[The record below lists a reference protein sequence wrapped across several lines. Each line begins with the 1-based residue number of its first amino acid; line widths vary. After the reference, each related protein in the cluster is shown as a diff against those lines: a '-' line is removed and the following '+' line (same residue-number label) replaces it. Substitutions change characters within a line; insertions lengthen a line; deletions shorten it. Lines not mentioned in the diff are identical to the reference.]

1 MKIVITENQY
11 KNLLLEYNHL
21 TTDEMEEY
29 VRVYFESIERYQ
41 DMIRK
46 LVRIWSNNRVK
57 DVTFSWYPKFNSERA
72 ASFSYQSKFAMY
84 GNRHGST
91 TSDDTTRS
99 YKAYAILQFNFDIKY
114 ENKSYKGDINAYTD
128 GKFLSDR
135 KVWRHMDM
143 TPLAYDQNYS
153 KINTYLKQFFSS
165 PQLRELFRNNLY

>member
-57 DVTFSWYPKFNSERA
+57 DVTFSWYPKFN
-72 ASFSYQSKFAMY
+72 K
-84 GNRHGST
+84 
-91 TSDDTTRS
+91 
-99 YKAYAILQFNFDIKY
+99 
-114 ENKSYKGDINAYTD
+114 
-128 GKFLSDR
+128 
-135 KVWRHMDM
+135 
-143 TPLAYDQNYS
+143 
-153 KINTYLKQFFSS
+153 
-165 PQLRELFRNNLY
+165 